1 MKLEAKHRLTA
12 KTFRPLTRES
22 SGTYVCVLPDEES
35 TATLLRI
42 GDYLGIKVD
51 SSELHCTLSYAKGC
65 FPKQAK
71 TSKARRFSARI
82 AGLQFWDGHDN
93 DGYLVVMLDSL
104 SLIQRNQYWA
114 AHGLKHSFDDYSP
127 HVTLVSKL
135 DKTPELITAMDKTSR
150 VFINRTLVFN
160 NETIEGLKA
169 KAKE

>member
-12 KTFRPLTRES
+12 KTTRPLTRES
-22 SGTYVCVLPDEES
+22 SGTYVCALPDKDAV
-35 TATLLRI
+35 ATLLRI

-104 SLIQRNQYWA
+104 SLIERNQYWA

-150 VFINRTLVFN
+150 VFINRILVFT
-160 NETIEGLKA
+160 NETIEGLKPV
-169 KAKE
+169 KE